1 MAANV
6 HTTRARS
13 CRKGQNAQ
21 NFAQGES
28 LPTLPEASFRYTIR
42 QDLVG
47 RRTHIAYS
55 TRALRR
61 VVAEHRMELKITGFG
76 YTWVDGDHPLWLL
89 LSLVL
94 AFCIINILLCRTY
107 GRLYPE
113 KEEGKSE

>member
-1 MAANV
+1 
-6 HTTRARS
+6 
-13 CRKGQNAQ
+13 
-21 NFAQGES
+21 
-28 LPTLPEASFRYTIR
+28 
-42 QDLVG
+42 
-47 RRTHIAYS
+47 
-55 TRALRR
+55 
-61 VVAEHRMELKITGFG
+61 MELKITGFG

>member
-13 CRKGQNAQ
+13 CRKGQRAKLCTGKA
-21 NFAQGES
+21 F
-28 LPTLPEASFRYTIR
+28 LPFRYTIR